1 MLYANYVAEVRR
13 DAKKYIRDNWDALK
27 DLTDSQ
33 FIHTLAEADEVT
45 GYVSQSYAFSHN
57 YAFGRTTALENV
69 REALADPAMIYIV
82 KCNYCAEQ
90 LVNCLSN
97 ADYEGVDVLFR
108 QLIVSDAIAPVLH
121 CYRAQVEMERN

>member
-1 MLYANYVAEVRR
+1 MRYVNYVAEVRR

-45 GYVSQSYAFSHN
+45 GYASQSYAFSHN

-82 KCNYCAEQ
+82 ERNYCAEQ
-90 LVNCLSN
+90 LVHCLAN

-108 QLIVSDAIAPVLH
+108 QLMVLDEVRPALYY
-121 CYRAQVEMERN
+121 YRSQIEMERN

>member
-45 GYVSQSYAFSHN
+45 GYASGSYPCDC
-57 YAFGRTTALENV
+57 TTALENV
-69 REALADPAMIYIV
+69 REALADPAMIYVV

-90 LVNCLSN
+90 LVHCLAN

>member
-27 DLTDSQ
+27 GLTDSQ

-45 GYVSQSYAFSHN
+45 GYASGSYPCDC
-57 YAFGRTTALENV
+57 TTALENV

-82 KCNYCAEQ
+82 ERNYCAEQ
-90 LVNCLSN
+90 LVHCLAN

>member
-13 DAKKYIRDNWDALK
+13 DAKKYIRDNLDALK
-27 DLTDSQ
+27 GLTDSQ
-33 FIHTLAEADEVT
+33 FIHTLVEADEVT
-45 GYVSQSYAFSHN
+45 GYASGSYPCDC
-57 YAFGRTTALENV
+57 TTALENV

-82 KCNYCAEQ
+82 ERNYCAEQ
-90 LVNCLSN
+90 LVHCLAN